1 MTLPAGVR
9 LVDDPAELEVFF
21 SDDPDTHI
29 YALADLEAPF
39 WEPSSWYRRGEA
51 VVGLVRLPDSN
62 ATTVYAVATRDPVAS
77 VALTVD
83 LLPLIEPGTL
93 VTAPKGLADAVR
105 PHRELAWEGPHLRYA
120 LVGRGPALTHVTAS
134 VEPLGTDRLDDLV
147 ALYASD
153 PGAAFFL
160 PHMLEYDSFVGV
172 YDEGQ
177 LVAAAGTHV
186 LSTAKRCAAIGSVY
200 TRPSHRG
207 QGLGQTVTA
216 AVVQRIAERVD
227 RIGLNVAAHNKPA
240 RAAYERLGFQKIL
253 TYAEAE
259 VR

>member
-1 MTLPAGVR
+1 MIPSGVE
-9 LVDDPAELEVFF
+9 LVEDPAELATFF
-21 SDDPDTHI
+21 SDEPAAHI

-39 WEPSSWYRRGEA
+39 WEPSSWYRRDQA

-62 ATTVYAVATRDPVAS
+62 ATTVYAVATTDPDAS
-77 VALTVD
+77 LALIVD

-93 VTAPKGLADAVR
+93 ATGPAGLGEALR
-105 PHRELAWEGPHLRYA
+105 PHRDLAWEGPYVRYSLVEADAA
-120 LVGRGPALTHVTAS
+120 LSHAMPS
-134 VEPLGTDRLDDLV
+134 VEPINTDRVEDLL

-160 PHMLEYDSFVGV
+160 PHMLEYDSHVGV
-172 YDEGQ
+172 YDDGE

-186 LSTAKRCAAIGSVY
+186 LSAVHRCAAIGGVY

-207 QGLGQTVTA
+207 QGLARAVTA
-216 AVVQRIAERVD
+216 GVVERIAGRVD
-227 RIGLNVAAHNKPA
+227 LIGLNVAADNAPA
-240 RAAYERLGFQKIL
+240 RAVYERLGFAPLL

-259 VR
+259 VS